1 MEAFPAWYLILVI
14 FGPFVIGALVILAG
28 LFLWRRSRKIA
39 LAVIAV
45 PLLVFLAPPLVG
57 WVQFKLDD
65 YYLRSLIVRAPEA
78 SLPKG
83 RPSCCTMTAGFA
95 REFVRGCPMINSPKS
110 TVCEVREPRPNCSQL
125 RLI

>member
-83 RPSCCTMTAGFA
+83 AALVLHHDGRLCAGICEGLSYDQFTEVYGL
-95 REFVRGCPMINSPKS
+95 RSP
-110 TVCEVREPRPNCSQL
+110 RA
-125 RLI
+125 